1 MNGDRSSSPW
11 WVYVLA
17 STVRTVTYV
26 GCTNDV
32 PRRVRQH
39 NGELSGGARFT
50 QRWRPWELKAVHGPF
65 SGRGDAQ
72 RAERRVKCLRGRE
85 RLSPKASELVR
96 PLTSVNGPIP
106 SRPRGGAVSGL
117 DLPPVGTPLGVDP
130 RGFDAVEETRE
141 HIGDIA
147 PSGDLRVVVGEAPPR
162 CRLLSHDVPEV
173 TDSLVPVLREAD
185 GDEIVAEGE
194 GESGGGHVL
203 TTEPGRRS

>member
-1 MNGDRSSSPW
+1 MW
-11 WVYVLA
+11 YIYVLA

-72 RAERRVKCLRGRE
+72 RAERLVKRLRGRE

-106 SRPRGGAVSGL
+106 SRPEGRAVGGL
-117 DLPPVGTPLGVDP
+117 DLLPVGTPLGVDP
-130 RGFDAVEETRE
+130 RGFHPGEETLHLGR
-141 HIGDIA
+141 GDVA
-147 PSGDLRVVVGEAPPR
+147 TRGHGVVVTPAPPR
-162 CRLLSHDVPEV
+162 GALLRDDKPREPDAVVAVLAPPDV
-173 TDSLVPVLREAD
+173 D
-185 GDEIVAEGE
+185 GVGAKGE